1 MLFQGFPR
9 NFQVVKNGHL
19 GAAAWVRFRAGRGRF
34 RFAGLCIATLATV
47 ACKENLSAPALGVGP
62 DTTGPLIQ
70 LHPAHDTLVDSTGTL
85 LIRVGASDR
94 SGVGLVFF
102 NIEPAKFIIDPL
114 APNDTVFDGF
124 FPITLGSYKHA
135 SFKYWVVA
143 RDILD
148 HETVTDTVTVTVR

>member
-1 MLFQGFPR
+1 L
-9 NFQVVKNGHL
+9 
-19 GAAAWVRFRAGRGRF
+19 
-34 RFAGLCIATLATV
+34 V
-47 ACKENLSAPALGVGP
+47 ACKENLSAPSLGVGP
-62 DTTGPLIQ
+62 DTTGPLVQ

-85 LIRVGASDR
+85 LIRVGASDQ

-102 NIEPAKFIIDPL
+102 NIEPQKFVIDPL

-124 FPITLGSYKHA
+124 FPVTLGSYKHTT
-135 SFKYWVVA
+135 FKYWVVA